1 MPAGLPSSK
10 PSAKRTFPHFF
21 EAAHD
26 NEVTGPY
33 EPTPEKAGMRSLR
46 NLCLAYAHAAGNPR
60 AAIMLKDQYQTANN
74 LTDKLAALQTM
85 VNSQTPAKSDME
97 VDALK
102 RWYNEPLL
110 INKWLSFRLP
120 LPRSRANR
128 SSWSA

>member
-1 MPAGLPSSK
+1 
-10 PSAKRTFPHFF
+10 
-21 EAAHD
+21 
-26 NEVTGPY
+26 
-33 EPTPEKAGMRSLR
+33 MRSLR

-102 RWYNEPLL
+102 KCGNVLFADGLLDGNPAGMNGLRINERILFGDKL
-110 INKWLSFRLP
+110 FR
-120 LPRSRANR
+120 RQ
-128 SSWSA
+128 